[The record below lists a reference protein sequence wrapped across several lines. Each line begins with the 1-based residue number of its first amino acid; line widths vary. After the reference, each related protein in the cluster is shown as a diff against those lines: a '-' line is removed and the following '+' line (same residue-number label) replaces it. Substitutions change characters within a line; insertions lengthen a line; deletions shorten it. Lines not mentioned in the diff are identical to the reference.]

1 MERSV
6 GDHGEDAG
14 NDEAVEVAEAVTR
27 FKEAI
32 SPAWICTQGR
42 TVAVVII
49 KIADHRRLKQN
60 LVLISETAEAARME
74 ISASGVTI
82 QK

>member
-1 MERSV
+1 M
-6 GDHGEDAG
+6 
-14 NDEAVEVAEAVTR
+14 AEAVTR

-32 SPAWICTQGR
+32 SPAWISTQGR
-42 TVAVVII
+42 TVAVAII
-49 KIADHRRLKQN
+49 KIADHRRPKQN
-60 LVLISETAEAARME
+60 LVLISETVEAARME